1 MKNPSDSMQKDR
13 RHDGRAAGS
22 RTKNDESADF
32 RFVRF
37 DENKVNPQYTGALM
51 TYEMT
56 LRAALS
62 PLPCHTRNCIA
73 YRKPRAPNSEPFR
86 DARRFFYLFVFGETL
101 F

>member
-22 RTKNDESADF
+22 RAKNDESAGF

-37 DENKVNPQYTGALM
+37 DENIVNPQYTGALM

-56 LRAALS
+56 L
-62 PLPCHTRNCIA
+62 
-73 YRKPRAPNSEPFR
+73 
-86 DARRFFYLFVFGETL
+86 
-101 F
+101 